1 LFLFT
6 LIIIIIEIELMIKEI
21 VTLFRIDKS
30 IILYFYF
37 FTKWIYKIFI

>member
-1 LFLFT
+1 M

-21 VTLFRIDKS
+21 ITMFRIDKS

-37 FTKWIYKIFI
+37 FTEWSFKILI

>member
-1 LFLFT
+1 M

-37 FTKWIYKIFI
+37 FTE